1 MRRFRVL
8 TVIALTGAVCA
19 GTIHAGD
26 WSRFRGPNGSGV
38 SPDKAA
44 PPVKWSDSE
53 NLVWKL
59 ELPGPG
65 LSSPIVVG
73 ERVFVTAWSGY
84 GIDRRDPG
92 DQENLKRHTVCVDR
106 KTGKELW
113 SKTVKAVLPEDR
125 YRGMF
130 ANHGYASHT
139 PVSDGERVYV
149 FFGKTG
155 VVVYDLKGTELWRQS
170 VGTGSGMRGWGSAS
184 SPIVH
189 GELLI
194 VTASAESEALIA
206 FDRKTGKQIWKQQ
219 GDFGGTWGTPIIAD
233 LANGKTEIVIAV
245 PYEIWGLNAKS
256 GKLRWYCDGIP
267 SDSMCSSPV
276 ASDGV
281 IYAVGGRGGGTIAV
295 KAGGSKDVNKTHVR
309 WTGRE
314 RGRISSPLV
323 VDGRMYWV
331 SGKVV
336 SCVDVKTGKR
346 IYQARLEGSSRS
358 RAGDGQDGGRGDRGR
373 GGFGGGQDYSSLV
386 AADGK
391 GYYVSRS
398 GDTYVFQLGGE
409 FKQLAHNRFS
419 DGGEFSASPAVSDG
433 QLFIRSSKYLYC
445 VGKK

>member
-1 MRRFRVL
+1 M
-8 TVIALTGAVCA
+8 GAVFVS
-19 GTIHAGD
+19 TTHAGD

-38 SPDKAA
+38 SSDKAA
-44 PPVKWSDSE
+44 TPVKWSDSE
-53 NLVWKL
+53 NLKWKI

-73 ERVFVTAWSGY
+73 DRVFVTAWSGY
-84 GIDRRDPG
+84 GVDRSDPG
-92 DQENLKRHTVCVDR
+92 DQENLKRHLVCVDR

-113 SKTVKAVLPEDR
+113 SKTVDSYLPEDR

-130 ANHGYASHT
+130 AQNGYASHT
-139 PVSDGERVYV
+139 PVSDGERVYA

-155 VVVYDLKGTELWRQS
+155 VIAYDLKGKKLWSKS
-170 VGTGSGMRGWGSAS
+170 VGTGSGIRGWGSAS
-184 SPIVH
+184 SPIIH
-189 GELLI
+189 DEHLI

-206 FDRKTGKQIWKQQ
+206 LDRKTGKQVWKQE

-233 LANGKTEIVIAV
+233 LPDGNKEIVIAV
-245 PYEIWGLNAKS
+245 PYEIWGLNAKT

-267 SDSMCSSPV
+267 SDSMCASPV
-276 ASDGV
+276 TSGGV
-281 IYAVGGRGGGTIAV
+281 VYAVGGRGGGTIAV
-295 KAGGSKDVNKTHVR
+295 KAGGRKDVNKTHVK
-309 WTGRE
+309 WTGRD
-314 RGRISSPLV
+314 RGRIGSPIV

-336 SCVDVKTGKR
+336 SCIDVTTGKR
-346 IYQARLEGSSRS
+346 IYQSRLEGSSRS
-358 RAGDGQDGGRGDRGR
+358 RAGDGDGDGGSGGRGSRGR
-373 GGFGGGQDYSSLV
+373 GGFGGGGFGSGQDYSSLV

-398 GDTYVFQLGGE
+398 GDAYVFQLGAE

-419 DGGEFSASPAVSDG
+419 DGGEFSATPALSDG

-445 VGKK
+445 VSKK